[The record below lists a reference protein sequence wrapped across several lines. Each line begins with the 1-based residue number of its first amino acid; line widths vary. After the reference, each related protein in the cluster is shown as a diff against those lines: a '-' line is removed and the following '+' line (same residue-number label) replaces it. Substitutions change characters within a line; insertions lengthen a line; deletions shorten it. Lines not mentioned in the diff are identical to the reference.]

1 MPSACNQIS
10 SLYVSKYHSVPRVDT
25 RQVDLVDELDRGW
38 LVGVFGTAMHGE
50 AVDSVLVNALEEKW
64 VSILLGAGETG
75 TYVGGT

>member
-1 MPSACNQIS
+1 M
-10 SLYVSKYHSVPRVDT
+10 
-25 RQVDLVDELDRGW
+25 VDELDRGW